1 MLREKRMLNEKIL
14 KIIACPKCKKDV
26 ILRDEKIICTNCNT
40 QYPIRNN
47 IPIMIAEEA
56 ELNENLK

>member
-1 MLREKRMLNEKIL
+1 MLNKEIL

-26 ILRDEKIICTNCNT
+26 ILKEDRIVCTNCGR
-40 QYPIRNN
+40 QYPIKNN
-47 IPIMIAEEA
+47 IPIMIVEEA